1 MLKKED
7 FFQQFHIEDAFK
19 KSGLQWDNL
28 SNVYDDYK
36 DNRYDDLQSLTKEI
50 VDLLEKDK
58 PKAIRAMYGRAK
70 EPEHL
75 IEKIIR
81 KIGIEDIAKYKE
93 ISVDNYVNVIT
104 DLIGIRILVLTKEEW
119 KVVDSHIRKTFHNEF
134 IEPPKAYIC
143 YGDREIFD
151 GKIMDIEYTN
161 KGYRS
166 QHYIISQKGYPIEI
180 QVRTLAEE
188 VYGEFDHRARYPY
201 RQQNKF
207 LIRYSKIVSK
217 SVTELDDLISTCLD
231 INEEM
236 IDNLDKDFKQDNYV
250 DWSKLSLPHNMNNV
264 DLKGNNNYAHVK
276 GAKELAISKVLRK
289 GE

>member
-7 FFQQFHIEDAFK
+7 FFRQFHIEDAFE
-19 KSGLQWDNL
+19 KSGLQWDDL
-28 SNVYDDYK
+28 SNIYADYK
-36 DNRYDDLQSLTKEI
+36 DNIYDKLQALTKEM
-50 VDLLEKDK
+50 VDLLERDK
-58 PKAIRAMYGRAK
+58 PKEVRAVYGRAK
-70 EPEHL
+70 EPDHL

-119 KVVDSHIRKTFHNEF
+119 KVVDSHIRKTFHDEF
-134 IEPPKAYIC
+134 LQLPKAYIC

-201 RQQNKF
+201 RQGNKF

-217 SVTELDDLISTCLD
+217 SVTELDDLISTCLN
-231 INEEM
+231 INDEI
-236 IDNLDKDFKQDNYV
+236 IDNLDKDFKEDNYV
-250 DWSKLSLPHNMNNV
+250 DWSKQSISCNMNRVNS
-264 DLKGNNNYAHVK
+264 KGNNNYTHVK
-276 GAKELAISKVLRK
+276 SVKELALSKVLRK